1 MSNYTT
7 SPNQKTIT
15 VCKELC
21 DNQHYYTMI
30 NLNALERA
38 AIDLKS
44 GAFKLWVYLAKNQN
58 NFTFGLSNKAVAEQF
73 GIKKDQY
80 DSAVKELIEKGYLIE
95 TAKNKYEFKEI
106 AEKTTFKNG
115 EKPQLKEVKNNY
127 QKQENPI
134 TNITDNTINNTK
146 EKTFVF

>member
-1 MSNYTT
+1 MLFAKINTKTPTQKPKYTILTNADKITAPTICKYYLLPNTTKNTVKRKALTMSNYTT

-44 GAFKLWVYLAKNQN
+44 GAFKLWIYFAKNQN
-58 NFTFGLSNKAVAEQF
+58 NFTFGLSNKAVAE
-73 GIKKDQY
+73 
-80 DSAVKELIEKGYLIE
+80 
-95 TAKNKYEFKEI
+95 
-106 AEKTTFKNG
+106 
-115 EKPQLKEVKNNY
+115 
-127 QKQENPI
+127 
-134 TNITDNTINNTK
+134 
-146 EKTFVF
+146 

>member
-30 NLNALERA
+30 SLNALECA

-95 TAKNKYEFKEI
+95 TAKNIYQFKELSEKATI
-106 AEKTTFKNG
+106 KSGKKTQSKVAETNT
-115 EKPQLKEVKNNY
+115 EKW
-127 QKQENPI
+127 ENPI
-134 TNITDNTINNTK
+134 TNITDNTINKTK
-146 EKTFVF
+146 ENTFVF

>member
-30 NLNALERA
+30 NLNALECA

-95 TAKNKYEFKEI
+95 TAKNIYQFKELSEKATI
-106 AEKTTFKNG
+106 KSGKKTQSKVAETNT
-115 EKPQLKEVKNNY
+115 EKW
-127 QKQENPI
+127 ENPI
-134 TNITDNTINNTK
+134 TNITDNTINKTK
-146 EKTFVF
+146 ENTFVF

>member
-95 TAKNKYEFKEI
+95 TAKNKYVFKEL

-115 EKPQLKEVKNNY
+115 EKPQLKVAETNTEKW
-127 QKQENPI
+127 ENPI
-134 TNITDNTINNTK
+134 TNITDITINNTK